1 MLRHGKLPHQNPAI
15 RQLIAERH
23 SFKYKTQ
30 IIMDKTA
37 FRQQHPRHLLEKNHE
52 PKLLFLLL
60 RSFTPICK

>member
-30 IIMDKTA
+30 IITDKKA
-37 FRQQHPRHLLEKNHE
+37 SRHLLEKNHE
-52 PKLLFLLL
+52 PKLRFILLKL
-60 RSFTPICK
+60 SLYI